1 MRLLHTHNLQIK
13 VGTHELITDLNWEV
27 QRGQFWCV
35 LGKNGSGKSSL
46 LHVLAGLN
54 PCHPNSLSYTG
65 KNIQDIDAATLARHR
80 SLMLQQHV
88 DSFSHSVLDTVL
100 IGRLPYRYG
109 GEWDAEEDVNLAH
122 SALQQCGLSHKVNAD
137 VRLLSGGER
146 QRVALAAQLCQQAD
160 VMLLDEPISHQDVA
174 HQLSVMQLLSSLKE
188 NCAVIATCHDLQLAR
203 RFATHALILGEGQ
216 HWQGVAQEVIVPEIL
231 EEAFDCQFSLQ
242 QGVLSAA

>member
-13 VGTHELITDLNWEV
+13 VGTHALISDLNWEV

-54 PCHPNSLSYTG
+54 PCQPNSLSYAG

-109 GEWDAEEDVNLAH
+109 GEWDAEEDVKLAH

-231 EEAFDCQFSLQ
+231 EQAFDCQFSLQ
-242 QGVLSAA
+242 QGVLIAA

>member
-1 MRLLHTHNLQIK
+1 MRLLQTHNLQIK
-13 VGTHELITDLNWEV
+13 IGTLELISDLSWEV

-54 PCHPNSLSYTG
+54 PCHPNSLSYAE

-109 GEWDAEEDVNLAH
+109 SEWDAEEDIALAH

-174 HQLSVMQLLSSLKE
+174 HQLSVMQLLSGLIE

-231 EEAFDCQFSLQ
+231 EQAFDCQFSLQ
-242 QGVLSAA
+242 HGVLSAA

>member
-13 VGTHELITDLNWEV
+13 VGTNLLISDLNWEV

-54 PCHPNSLSYTG
+54 PCDPNSLSYTG
-65 KNIQDIDAATLARHR
+65 KNIQDIDAATLARYR
-80 SLMLQQHV
+80 SLMLQQHI

-109 GEWDAEEDVNLAH
+109 GEWDAEEDVRLAH
-122 SALQQCGLSHKVNAD
+122 AALQQCGLSHKVDAD

-174 HQLSVMQLLSSLKE
+174 HQLSVMQLLSGLKE

-203 RFATHALILGEGQ
+203 RFATHALILGDGQ

-231 EEAFDCQFSLQ
+231 EQAFDCQFSLQ
-242 QGVLSAA
+242 HGVLSAA

>member
-1 MRLLHTHNLQIK
+1 MRLLHTKNLQVK
-13 VGTHELITDLNWEV
+13 VGSRELVSQLNWEV

-46 LHVLAGLN
+46 LHVLAGLM
-54 PCHPNSLSYTG
+54 PCQPNSLSYEG
-65 KNIQDIDAATLARHR
+65 KNIQDLAAATLARHR

-88 DSFSHSVLDTVL
+88 DSFSHSVLDVVL

-109 GEWDAEEDVNLAH
+109 AEWDAEEDVRLALA
-122 SALQQCGLSHKVNAD
+122 ALQQCDLAEKTDAD

-160 VMLLDEPISHQDVA
+160 VMLLDEPVSHQDVA
-174 HQLSVMQLLSSLKE
+174 HQLSVMQLLAGLKE
-188 NCAVIATCHDLQLAR
+188 HCAVIAACHDLQLAR
-203 RFATHALILGEGQ
+203 RFATHALILGEDQ

-231 EEAFDCQFSLQ
+231 EQAFNCQFSLQ
-242 QGVLSAA
+242 QGVLIAA

>member
-1 MRLLHTHNLQIK
+1 MPLLHTHNLQIK
-13 VGTHELITDLNWEV
+13 VGTHELISDLSWEV

-46 LHVLAGLN
+46 LHVLAGLY
-54 PCHPNSLSYTG
+54 PCHPNSLSYAG
-65 KNIQDIDAATLARHR
+65 KNIQDIDAATMARYR

-109 GEWDAEEDVNLAH
+109 GEWDAEEDMKLAY

-174 HQLSVMQLLSSLKE
+174 HQLSVMQLLSGLKE

-231 EEAFDCQFSLQ
+231 EQAFDCQFSLQ
-242 QGVLSAA
+242 HGVLSAA

>member
-1 MRLLHTHNLQIK
+1 MPLLHTHNLQIK
-13 VGTHELITDLNWEV
+13 VGANALISDLNWEV

-54 PCHPNSLSYTG
+54 PCQPNSLSYAE

-109 GEWDAEEDVNLAH
+109 GEWNAEEDVRLAH

-174 HQLSVMQLLSSLKE
+174 HQLSVIQLLSSLKE

-231 EEAFDCQFSLQ
+231 EQAFDCQFSLQ

>member
-13 VGTHELITDLNWEV
+13 VGAHTLISDLNWEV

-54 PCHPNSLSYTG
+54 PCGPNSLSYAG

-109 GEWDAEEDVNLAH
+109 GEWDAEEDVKLAH
-122 SALQQCGLSHKVNAD
+122 SALQQCGLLHKVDAD
-137 VRLLSGGER
+137 VRLQSGGER

-174 HQLSVMQLLSSLKE
+174 HQLSVMQLLSGLKE

-216 HWQGVAQEVIVPEIL
+216 HWQGMAQEIIVPEIL
-231 EEAFDCQFSLQ
+231 EQAFDCEFSLQ
-242 QGVLSAA
+242 HGVLSAA

>member
-13 VGTHELITDLNWEV
+13 VGTNALISDLNWEV

-54 PCHPNSLSYTG
+54 PCQPNSLSYTG

-109 GEWDAEEDVNLAH
+109 GEWDAEEDVKLAH
-122 SALQQCGLSHKVNAD
+122 SALQQCGLLHKVDTD

-174 HQLSVMQLLSSLKE
+174 HQLSVMQLLAGLKE

-216 HWQGVAQEVIVPEIL
+216 HWQGMAQEIIVPEIL
-231 EEAFDCQFSLQ
+231 EQAFDCQFSLQ
-242 QGVLSAA
+242 YGVLSAA

>member
-1 MRLLHTHNLQIK
+1 MRLLHTYNLQIK
-13 VGTHELITDLNWEV
+13 VGTHELISDLNWEV

-54 PCHPNSLSYTG
+54 PCHPNSLSYLE
-65 KNIQDIDAATLARHR
+65 KNIQDIDAATLARYR

-109 GEWDAEEDVNLAH
+109 GEWDAEEDVKLAH
-122 SALQQCGLSHKVNAD
+122 SALKQCGLSHKIDAD

-174 HQLSVMQLLSSLKE
+174 HQLSVMQLLAGLKE
-188 NCAVIATCHDLQLAR
+188 NYAVIATCHDLQLAR
-203 RFATHALILGEGQ
+203 RFATHALLLSEGQ

-231 EEAFDCQFSLQ
+231 EQAFDCQFSLQ
-242 QGVLSAA
+242 HGVLSVA

>member
-1 MRLLHTHNLQIK
+1 MPLLHTHNLQIK
-13 VGTHELITDLNWEV
+13 VGTHELISDLSWEV

-54 PCHPNSLSYTG
+54 PCHPNSLSYAE
-65 KNIQDIDAATLARHR
+65 KNIQDIDAATLARYR

-109 GEWDAEEDVNLAH
+109 GEWDAEEDIALAH
-122 SALQQCGLSHKVNAD
+122 SALQQCGLSHKVDTD

-174 HQLSVMQLLSSLKE
+174 QQLSVMQLLSSLKE

-231 EEAFDCQFSLQ
+231 EQAFDCQFSLQ
-242 QGVLSAA
+242 HGVLSAA

>member
-13 VGTHELITDLNWEV
+13 VGTNLLISDLNWEV

-54 PCHPNSLSYTG
+54 PCDPNSLSYTG
-65 KNIQDIDAATLARHR
+65 KNIQDIDAATLARYR
-80 SLMLQQHV
+80 SLMLQQHI

-109 GEWDAEEDVNLAH
+109 GEWDAEEDIALAH
-122 SALQQCGLSHKVNAD
+122 SALQQCGLSHKVDTD

-174 HQLSVMQLLSSLKE
+174 HQISVMQLLSSLKE

-203 RFATHALILGEGQ
+203 RFATHALILGDGQ

-231 EEAFDCQFSLQ
+231 EQAFDCQFSLQ
-242 QGVLSAA
+242 HGVLSAA

>member
-1 MRLLHTHNLQIK
+1 MHLLRTQDLQVYAGK
-13 VGTHELITDLNWEV
+13 RELISHLNWEV
-27 QRGQFWCV
+27 QRGEFWCV
-35 LGKNGSGKSSL
+35 LGKNGSGKTSL
-46 LHVLAGLN
+46 LHVLAGLI
-54 PCHPNSLSYTG
+54 PCRRNSLSYLE
-65 KNIQDIDAATLARHR
+65 KNIQDIDAPTLAKHR
-80 SLMLQQHV
+80 SLMLQQQV

-109 GEWDAEEDVNLAH
+109 DEWDAQEDVALAL
-122 SALQQCGLSHKVNAD
+122 SALKQCGLSHKTDAD

-174 HQLSVMQLLSSLKE
+174 HQLNVMQLLAELKA

-203 RFATHALILGEGQ
+203 RFATHALILGEDK

-231 EEAFDCQFSLQ
+231 KQAFDCQFSLQ
-242 QGVLSAA
+242 QGVLIAA

>member
-13 VGTHELITDLNWEV
+13 VGTNLLISDLNWEV

-54 PCHPNSLSYTG
+54 PCHPNSLSYAG

-109 GEWDAEEDVNLAH
+109 GEWDAEEDVKLAH

-174 HQLSVMQLLSSLKE
+174 YQLSVMQLLSSLKE

-231 EEAFDCQFSLQ
+231 EQAFDYQFSLQ
-242 QGVLSAA
+242 HGVLSAA

>member
-13 VGTHELITDLNWEV
+13 VGTNALISNLNWEV

-54 PCHPNSLSYTG
+54 PCDPNSLSYTG
-65 KNIQDIDAATLARHR
+65 KNIQDIDAATLARYR
-80 SLMLQQHV
+80 SLMLQQHI

-109 GEWDAEEDVNLAH
+109 GEWDAEEDIALAH
-122 SALQQCGLSHKVNAD
+122 SALQQCGLSHKVDTD

-174 HQLSVMQLLSSLKE
+174 HQISVMQLLSSLKE

-203 RFATHALILGEGQ
+203 RFATHALILGDGQ

-231 EEAFDCQFSLQ
+231 EQAFDCQFSLQ
-242 QGVLSAA
+242 QGVLIAA

>member
-13 VGTHELITDLNWEV
+13 VGAHELISDLNWEV

-54 PCHPNSLSYTG
+54 PCHPNSLSYAG
-65 KNIQDIDAATLARHR
+65 KNIQDIDAATLARYR

-109 GEWDAEEDVNLAH
+109 GEWDAEEDVKLAH
-122 SALQQCGLSHKVNAD
+122 SALQQCGLSYKVNAD

-174 HQLSVMQLLSSLKE
+174 HQLSVMQLLSGLKE
-188 NCAVIATCHDLQLAR
+188 NCAVIVTCHDLQLAR
-203 RFATHALILGEGQ
+203 RFATHALILGDGQ

-231 EEAFDCQFSLQ
+231 EQACDCQFSLQ
-242 QGVLSAA
+242 HGVLIAA

>member
-13 VGTHELITDLNWEV
+13 VGTHELISDLNWEV

-54 PCHPNSLSYTG
+54 PCQPNSLSYAG
-65 KNIQDIDAATLARHR
+65 KNIQDIDAVTLARYR

-109 GEWDAEEDVNLAH
+109 GEWDAEEDVKLAH

-231 EEAFDCQFSLQ
+231 EQAFDCQFSLQ
-242 QGVLSAA
+242 HGVLSAA

>member
-1 MRLLHTHNLQIK
+1 MPLLHTHNLQIK
-13 VGTHELITDLNWEV
+13 VGTHELISDLNWEV

-54 PCHPNSLSYTG
+54 PCQPNSLSYAG

-109 GEWDAEEDVNLAH
+109 GEWDADEDIALAH
-122 SALQQCGLSHKVNAD
+122 SALQQCGLSHKVDAD

-174 HQLSVMQLLSSLKE
+174 HQLSVMQLLAGLKE

-203 RFATHALILGEGQ
+203 RFATHALILGEGR
-216 HWQGVAQEVIVPEIL
+216 HWQGMAQEVIVPEIL
-231 EEAFDCQFSLQ
+231 EQAFDCQFSLQ
-242 QGVLSAA
+242 HGVLSAA

>member
-13 VGTHELITDLNWEV
+13 VGTYSLISDLNWEV

-54 PCHPNSLSYTG
+54 PCHPNSLSYAGT
-65 KNIQDIDAATLARHR
+65 NIQDIDAATLARHR

-109 GEWDAEEDVNLAH
+109 SEWDAEEDVKLAH

-160 VMLLDEPISHQDVA
+160 VMLLDEPIAHQDVA
-174 HQLSVMQLLSSLKE
+174 HQLSVMQLLSGLKE

-203 RFATHALILGEGQ
+203 RFATHALILGDGQ

-231 EEAFDCQFSLQ
+231 EQAFDCQFSLQ

>member
-13 VGTHELITDLNWEV
+13 VGTNALISNLNWEV

-54 PCHPNSLSYTG
+54 PCHPNSLSYAEN
-65 KNIQDIDAATLARHR
+65 NIQDIDAATLARYR

-109 GEWDAEEDVNLAH
+109 GEWDAEEDVKLAH
-122 SALQQCGLSHKVNAD
+122 SALQQCGLSHKVDTD

-160 VMLLDEPISHQDVA
+160 VMLLDEPIAHQDVA
-174 HQLSVMQLLSSLKE
+174 HQLSVMQLLSGLKE

-203 RFATHALILGEGQ
+203 RFATHALILGDGQ

-231 EEAFDCQFSLQ
+231 EQAFNCQFSLQ
-242 QGVLSAA
+242 HGVLIAA

>member
-13 VGTHELITDLNWEV
+13 VGTHVLISDLNWEV

-54 PCHPNSLSYTG
+54 PCEPNSLSYTG

-109 GEWDAEEDVNLAH
+109 SEWDAEEDVKLAH

-137 VRLLSGGER
+137 VSLLSGGER

-174 HQLSVMQLLSSLKE
+174 HQLSVMQLLSGLKE

-203 RFATHALILGEGQ
+203 RFATHALILGDGQ
-216 HWQGVAQEVIVPEIL
+216 HWQGIAQEVIVPEIL
-231 EEAFDCQFSLQ
+231 EQAFNCQFSLQ
-242 QGVLSAA
+242 HGVLSAA

>member
-13 VGTHELITDLNWEV
+13 VGTHVLISDLNWEV
-27 QRGQFWCV
+27 HQGQFWCV

-54 PCHPNSLSYTG
+54 PCEPNSLSYTG

-100 IGRLPYRYG
+100 IGRLPYRYD
-109 GEWDAEEDVNLAH
+109 GEWDAEEDIALAH
-122 SALQQCGLSHKVNAD
+122 SALQQCGLSHKVDTD

-174 HQLSVMQLLSSLKE
+174 HQLSVMQLLSGLKE

-231 EEAFDCQFSLQ
+231 EQAFDCQFSLQ
-242 QGVLSAA
+242 QGVLIAA

>member
-1 MRLLHTHNLQIK
+1 MLLLHTHNLQIK
-13 VGTHELITDLNWEV
+13 VGTHELISDLNWEV

-54 PCHPNSLSYTG
+54 PCQPNSLSYAG
-65 KNIQDIDAATLARHR
+65 KNIQDIDAVTLARYR

-109 GEWDAEEDVNLAH
+109 SEWDAEEDVKLAH

-160 VMLLDEPISHQDVA
+160 VMLLDEPIAHQDVA
-174 HQLSVMQLLSSLKE
+174 HQLSVMQLLSGLKE

-203 RFATHALILGEGQ
+203 RFATHALILGDGQ
-216 HWQGVAQEVIVPEIL
+216 HWQGLAQEVIVPEIL
-231 EEAFDCQFSLQ
+231 EQAFDCQFSLQ
-242 QGVLSAA
+242 HGVLSAA